1 MRSVSVTKQPINLL
15 LITVLLF
22 CGMVSNAQENSP
34 YSRYG
39 WGNLVPS
46 TPIVTR
52 GMGGLTTGYVDFD
65 ERFDVKQGV
74 PRYLKPQ
81 AINFMNPASYA
92 RLRTTSFDLGFEV
105 ENQVL
110 QERNVVEKYKATFA
124 NISYLQLGVPISRK
138 RNFAMVLGLR
148 PVSRINYQ
156 IQAFAREANPETG
169 NSIDSTLTV
178 YQGKGGSYQVYL
190 GLGKGF
196 GNFSVGANLG
206 YYFGTKDFGTRKSF
220 LNDSVEYYRGN
231 YQTKINFG
239 GLSLNT
245 GIQYR
250 AKLSKDVRLVLG
262 ATATFSSEYNAN
274 KDIVRETFEYD
285 NSGGTLIRDSV
296 YSEKDIKGT
305 VVFPTTYSGGFTF
318 EKLDK
323 WMVGAEYSTTSWG
336 DDFKIYDAK
345 DSVTNTYTFRLGGQF
360 IPNAY
365 GTNYWG
371 RVSYRAGF
379 NYGTDY
385 IRYGGEEL
393 KQYAVTMGF
402 GFPMRPNRFSNQ
414 YTNLNL
420 GLEFGR
426 RGTPDTRLQENM
438 FRISLGATLSD
449 LWFVKRKYD

>member
-1 MRSVSVTKQPINLL
+1 MRSVSVIKQPIAQLL
-15 LITVLLF
+15 LTVLLF

-52 GMGGLTTGYVDFD
+52 GMGGITTGYVDYD
-65 ERFDVKQGV
+65 ERFDIKQGV

-110 QERNVVEKYKATFA
+110 QEQNVIEKYKASFA
-124 NISYLQLGVPISRK
+124 NISYLQLGVPLSRK
-138 RNFAMVLGLR
+138 RNFSMVVGLR
-148 PVSRINYQ
+148 PISRINYQ
-156 IQAFAREANPETG
+156 IQAFARELNPETG
-169 NSIDSTLTV
+169 ASIDSTLTL
-178 YQGKGGSYQVYL
+178 YEGKGGSYQAFL

-196 GNFSVGANLG
+196 GNFSVGANIG

-220 LNDSVEYYRGN
+220 INDSVVYYKGN

-239 GLSLNT
+239 GVSFNT

-250 AKLSKDVRLVLG
+250 AKLSKDIRLVLG
-262 ATATFSSEYNAN
+262 ATATFSSEYDAN
-274 KDIVRETFEYD
+274 KDIIRETFEYD
-285 NSGGTLIRDSV
+285 QSGGTFIRDSI
-296 YSEKDIKGT
+296 YTEEGIAGT
-305 VVFPTTYSGGFTF
+305 VFFPSTYSGGFTF
-318 EKLDK
+318 ERLDK
-323 WMVGAEYSTTSWG
+323 WMIGAEYSSTSW
-336 DDFKIYDAK
+336 DDFRLYDAK
-345 DSVTNTYTFRLGGQF
+345 DSVGSSYKFRVGGHF
-360 IPNAY
+360 IPNAF
-365 GTNYWG
+365 GSNYWG
-371 RVSYRAGF
+371 RVTYRVGF

-385 IRYGGEEL
+385 IRYAGEEL
-393 KQYAVTMGF
+393 KQYTVTAGF
-402 GFPMRPNRFSNQ
+402 GFPIRPNRFSNQ

-426 RGTPDTRLQENM
+426 RGTPETRLQENM
-438 FRISLGATLSD
+438 FRLSLGVTLSD